1 MGFWL
6 LKADPGDYGYGHL
19 ERERK
24 AVWDGVSNNLALKHI
39 RATRKGD
46 LALIYHTGG
55 EKAVV
60 GLAEIVSDPY
70 VDPHGGSEWLLVF
83 DVRPRRRF
91 RRPVPLAAIR
101 EDSRFEGLPLVR
113 MPRLS
118 VMPVPAPLW
127 KRLFAMAG
135 EKQ

>member
-19 ERERK
+19 EKERRT
-24 AVWDGVSNNLALKHI
+24 VWDGVSNNLALKHI
-39 RATRKGD
+39 RAARKGD

-70 VDPHGGSEWLLVF
+70 TDPRGGDERLQVF
-83 DVRPRRRF
+83 DLRARRRLAQ
-91 RRPVPLAAIR
+91 PVSLSAIR
-101 EDSRFEGLPLVR
+101 ADSRFADFPLVR

-118 VMPVPAPLW
+118 VMPVPGALW
-127 KRLFAMAG
+127 KRLLAMAG
-135 EKQ
+135 EKK